1 MRNSARSPA
10 PPARSLIMTYASSAR
25 QPEPEPE
32 PGQTWSRG
40 AENPADGPEA
50 GAASSAVN
58 DSNVVPITAA
68 HTARQGAARHADTSL
83 PTPETAAKGKKST
96 PTAGKVRADALRML
110 GCVRIATVRQ
120 MAQVITGEESD
131 GRSYVRRAMVELEKL
146 GLAETNGKDGK
157 HKIWNLTPAGQKAL
171 ADGNELPPR
180 PKAGTG
186 AKAVRAGF
194 GPHGLAVTDT
204 ILAYT
209 DTVLRGRREY
219 LTDWQVEVNHA
230 IKQTGL
236 SFNTDAVLAVPTKT
250 SEVRLFELDNGTMSQ
265 ALLAKEVWDYERY
278 AGHRVWEGAR
288 GTIGGTYPF
297 WQRHRYTRSKT
308 FPRLHVVLA
317 GKAEHLLDNR
327 LQALTAAVEGI
338 TIAVWVNTLPRLQR
352 GEPWY
357 EIGVDDPHR
366 RRSRYPEAIGR

>member
-1 MRNSARSPA
+1 
-10 PPARSLIMTYASSAR
+10 MTYASSAR
-25 QPEPEPE
+25 QPEPG
-32 PGQTWSRG
+32 PGPTSSRG
-40 AENPADGPEA
+40 PGSPAAAPEA

-68 HTARQGAARHADTSL
+68 HTVRQGGARHADTSL

-120 MAQVITGEESD
+120 MAQVITEKESD
-131 GRSYVRRAMVELEKL
+131 GRSYVRRAMVELDAL

-157 HKIWNLTPAGQKAL
+157 HQIWNLTPAGQKAL
-171 ADGNELPPR
+171 ADGNELPAR

-194 GPHGLAVTDT
+194 GPHAVAVTDT

-209 DTVLRGRREY
+209 DTVLGGRREY

-230 IKQTGL
+230 IKETGL
-236 SFNTDAVLAVPTKT
+236 SFTTDAVLAVPTKT
-250 SEVRLFELDNGTMSQ
+250 SEVRLFELDNGTMSR
-265 ALLAKEVWDYERY
+265 ARLAREVWDYEHY

-288 GTIGGTYPF
+288 GTVGGTYPF
-297 WQRHRYTRSKT
+297 WQRHRYTRSQT

-317 GKAEHLLDNR
+317 GKAEHLLETR
-327 LQALTAAVEGI
+327 LQALTAAVQGI
-338 TIAVWVNTLPRLQR
+338 TIAVWANTLPRLQR

-357 EIGVDDPHR
+357 EIGVDDLHR
-366 RRSRYPEAIGR
+366 RRSRYPEPVGR

>member
-1 MRNSARSPA
+1 
-10 PPARSLIMTYASSAR
+10 MTYTSSA
-25 QPEPEPE
+25 QQPDPEPHPIW
-32 PGQTWSRG
+32 TRG
-40 AENPADGPEA
+40 AEQPPDGPESS
-50 GAASSAVN
+50 AASSAAN
-58 DSNVVPITAA
+58 DFNVVPITAA
-68 HTARQGAARHADTSL
+68 HTARQGAFRHADTSL
-83 PTPETAAKGKKST
+83 PSPETSAKGKKST

-120 MAQVITGEESD
+120 MAQVITAEDAD
-131 GRSYVRRAMVELEKL
+131 GRSYVRRAMKELAEL
-146 GLAETNGKDGK
+146 GLTETNGKAGK
-157 HKIWNLTPAGQKAL
+157 HPIWNLTSTGQKAL

-186 AKAVRAGF
+186 AKAVKAGF
-194 GPHGLAVTDT
+194 GPHGVAVTDT
-204 ILAYT
+204 ILAFG
-209 DTVLRGRREY
+209 GRDH

-230 IKQTGL
+230 IKETGL
-236 SFNTDAVLAVPTKT
+236 SFNTDAVLVWPTKT

-265 ALLAKEVWDYERY
+265 ASLAKEVWDYERY

-297 WQRHRYTRSKT
+297 WQRHRYTRSQT

-327 LQALTAAVEGI
+327 RQALTAAVRGI

-357 EIGVDDPHR
+357 EIGVDDPDWR
-366 RRSRYPEAIGR
+366 RARYPEPVGR

>member
-1 MRNSARSPA
+1 
-10 PPARSLIMTYASSAR
+10 MTYASSAR
-25 QPEPEPE
+25 QPDPEPR
-32 PGQTWSRG
+32 PAWSRG
-40 AENPADGPEA
+40 AERPPGGPE
-50 GAASSAVN
+50 SSAVNGAAN

-68 HTARQGAARHADTSL
+68 HTARQGASRHADTS
-83 PTPETAAKGKKST
+83 PETSAKGKKST

-120 MAQVITGEESD
+120 MASVITAEESD
-131 GRSYVRRAMVELEKL
+131 GRSYVRRAMKELAEL
-146 GLAETNGKDGK
+146 GLAETNGKAGK
-157 HKIWNLTPAGQKAL
+157 HPIWNLTPAGQKAL

-186 AKAVRAGF
+186 AKAVKAGF
-194 GPHGLAVTDT
+194 GPHGVAVTDT
-204 ILAYT
+204 ILAFG
-209 DTVLRGRREY
+209 GRDH

-230 IKQTGL
+230 IKETGL
-236 SFNTDAVLAVPTKT
+236 SFNTDAVLAWPTKT
-250 SEVRLFELDNGTMSQ
+250 SEVRLFELDNGSMSQ
-265 ALLAKEVWDYERY
+265 ARLAREVWDYERY

-327 LQALTAAVEGI
+327 LQALAADVKGI
-338 TIAVWVNTLPRLQR
+338 AVAVWVNTLPRLQR

-357 EIGVDDPHR
+357 EIGVDAPDR
-366 RRSRYPEAIGR
+366 RRRRYPEPAGR

>member
-1 MRNSARSPA
+1 
-10 PPARSLIMTYASSAR
+10 
-25 QPEPEPE
+25 
-32 PGQTWSRG
+32 
-40 AENPADGPEA
+40 
-50 GAASSAVN
+50 
-58 DSNVVPITAA
+58 
-68 HTARQGAARHADTSL
+68 
-83 PTPETAAKGKKST
+83 
-96 PTAGKVRADALRML
+96 ML

-120 MAQVITGEESD
+120 MASVITAEESD
-131 GRSYVRRAMVELEKL
+131 GRSYVRRAMVELAEL
-146 GLAETNGKDGK
+146 GLAETNGKHGK
-157 HKIWNLTPAGQKAL
+157 DKIWNLTVAGQKAL

-186 AKAVRAGF
+186 AKAVKAGF

-204 ILAYT
+204 ILAYG
-209 DTVLRGRREY
+209 GRRS

-230 IKQTGL
+230 IKETGL
-236 SFNTDAVLAVPTKT
+236 SFNTDAVLAWPTKT

-265 ALLAKEVWDYERY
+265 ARLAKEVWDYERY

-288 GTIGGTYPF
+288 GTIGGTFPF

-327 LQALTAAVEGI
+327 LQALTADVRGI
-338 TIAVWVNTLPRLQR
+338 AIAVWANTLPRLQR

-357 EIGVDDPHR
+357 EIGVDDPYR
-366 RRSRYPEAIGR
+366 RRERYPEPAGR

>member
-1 MRNSARSPA
+1 MPPFT
-10 PPARSLIMTYASSAR
+10 PPA
-25 QPEPEPE
+25 QPDPQPS
-32 PGQTWSRG
+32 PTWSRG
-40 AENPADGPEA
+40 AEHRAGGPESSVV
-50 GAASSAVN
+50 SSAVN

-68 HTARQGAARHADTSL
+68 HTARKGSSRHADASLTS
-83 PTPETAAKGKKST
+83 PETPAKGKRST
-96 PTAGKVRADALRML
+96 PTAGKVRADALRLL

-120 MAQVITGEESD
+120 MASVITGEESD
-131 GRSYVRRAMVELEKL
+131 GRSYVRRAMKELAEL

-157 HKIWNLTPAGQKAL
+157 HQIWNLTVAGQKAL

-186 AKAVRAGF
+186 AKAVRAGL
-194 GPHGLAVTDT
+194 GPHGLAVTDM

-209 DTVLRGRREY
+209 DTVLSGDRAC

-230 IKQTGL
+230 IRQTGL
-236 SFNTDAVLAVPTKT
+236 SFNSDAVLAVPTQT

-265 ALLAKEVWDYERY
+265 ARLAKEVWDYERY

-297 WQRHRYTRSKT
+297 WQRHRYTRSER
-308 FPRLHVVLA
+308 FPLLYVVLA
-317 GKAEHLLDNR
+317 GKEEHLLDNR
-327 LQALTAAVEGI
+327 RRALAADVKGI
-338 TIAVWVNTLPRLQR
+338 AVAVWVNTMPRLRR

-357 EIGVDDPHR
+357 EIGVDDPDR
-366 RRSRYPEAIGR
+366 RRRRYPEPAGR